1 MKASIITY
9 RFPSGT
15 SYRPAMRP
23 LTLLRPE
30 GPAAVGKR
38 RRAVGRS
45 IRKLRREW
53 TALFGDLNDPF
64 TWLKIGA

>member
-1 MKASIITY
+1 MQDSVDQQQREYSLQGMKPIHI
-9 RFPSGT
+9 
-15 SYRPAMRP
+15 
-23 LTLLRPE
+23 LRPE